1 LHLEERILCRNVKN
15 LREFVSVVY
24 TSEGA

>member
-1 LHLEERILCRNVKN
+1 LHLEERILCRNVEN